1 MSNYFEKSQHP
12 DPDQHPDHNTLTLA
26 KFLIFFPN
34 YSPPDHNLGQILNS
48 DPARSYFPLKILND
62 FRCGN
67 NGLKA
72 TTWTCS
78 FAPGVTASDIA
89 INNDSGSD
97 TDNDT
102 ASQQV
107 HTLTSNRLLLLASN
121 PYDWPLDCEISIV
134 LQWIWYFGRSSPGWV
149 GLLLFSV
156 ICRLC
161 QLFEQLSKHAIP
173 FMIDDTV
180 STQFFLGKKS
190 LHRFLCLVA
199 WNASLK
205 SYGQANLCHFCDD
218 IVKTVLN
225 NIKNMSFSSLMG
237 WQTYNFCSPSSGW

>member
-1 MSNYFEKSQHP
+1 MRGAPWLGRGAPCYRRWGRLCFKYFYKFYFCAIAGLNP
-12 DPDQHPDHNTLTLA
+12 CTDTLA
-26 KFLIFFPN
+26 WDQVNIIPPYAILSQYIILIVSWYRGKQVLCQALRGVMSLPRWVIFPFSCHSVESTLWTRFLF
-34 YSPPDHNLGQILNS
+34 LK
-48 DPARSYFPLKILND
+48 KILNV

-121 PYDWPLDCEISIV
+121 PYD
-134 LQWIWYFGRSSPGWV
+134 
-149 GLLLFSV
+149 
-156 ICRLC
+156 
-161 QLFEQLSKHAIP
+161 
-173 FMIDDTV
+173 
-180 STQFFLGKKS
+180 
-190 LHRFLCLVA
+190 
-199 WNASLK
+199 
-205 SYGQANLCHFCDD
+205 
-218 IVKTVLN
+218 
-225 NIKNMSFSSLMG
+225 
-237 WQTYNFCSPSSGW
+237 

>member
-1 MSNYFEKSQHP
+1 MASKQRPGHALLRQGWP
-12 DPDQHPDHNTLTLA
+12 LVTLPLTMTVAVTLTMTLLVNR
-26 KFLIFFPN
+26 F
-34 YSPPDHNLGQILNS
+34 ILWLPTGYCCWLPTPMT
-48 DPARSYFPLKILND
+48 DPWIVRSQLSSNEFDIS
-62 FRCGN
+62 
-67 NGLKA
+67 A
-72 TTWTCS
+72 
-78 FAPGVTASDIA
+78 AP
-89 INNDSGSD
+89 
-97 TDNDT
+97 
-102 ASQQV
+102 
-107 HTLTSNRLLLLASN
+107 
-121 PYDWPLDCEISIV
+121 
-134 LQWIWYFGRSSPGWV
+134 SPGWV